1 MVNAAFFRKMNFNY
15 FRLRIIE
22 LAKQDLSNNIYILLG
37 GEDNKIDKII
47 NNGKKPTEL
56 EE

>member
-1 MVNAAFFRKMNFNY
+1 MNFNY

-37 GEDNKIDKII
+37 GEDNKTDKII